1 MDAPSDYVQNSGSP
15 SDKIALSA
23 SEARDAGSVFVGDR
37 HEEDQNAERHP
48 MRSALATAVV
58 VLVALSAVGA
68 QRVAAQKP
76 TELPNPYRL
85 VERWPTLP
93 ASMNGGKWGE
103 VIRVQLAPDHTI
115 WVFHRCFN
123 TLPAGSA
130 TCIGRGNAN
139 PPILQFDGSGKL
151 LRSFGAGLFAYPHGF
166 TIDAQ
171 GNLWA
176 TDVNDEATVM
186 GMSAKNAAGIVM
198 GHEVLKLSP
207 SGKVL
212 LTLGKHGVSG
222 NGADTF
228 DRPTG
233 VAIAPSGDIFVTD
246 GHYPNSHHSA
256 RVVKFSKD
264 GRFIK
269 AWGRE
274 GTAPGEFQDPHDI
287 VIGGSQNRVYIADRR
302 NQRIQV
308 FDQDGTFIAAWK
320 QFGEPSSV
328 FVGND
333 DTIYVGAAFPDATAK
348 KGERRGIVVGNAK
361 DGSLKAFIPDPYDI
375 ETLERGSS
383 ASGIAADEMG
393 TIYAADVAAHNLRKY
408 VRVQ

>member
-1 MDAPSDYVQNSGSP
+1 MSCATQ
-15 SDKIALSA
+15 
-23 SEARDAGSVFVGDR
+23 
-37 HEEDQNAERHP
+37 
-48 MRSALATAVV
+48 MRVALAAVV
-58 VLVALSAVGA
+58 VMVVALSAVGA
-68 QRVAAQKP
+68 QQTSFPKP
-76 TELPNPYRL
+76 SDLPNPYRL
-85 VERWPTLP
+85 VDSWPTLP
-93 ASMNGGKWGE
+93 SSMNGGKWGE

-123 TLPAGSA
+123 TVPAGSA
-130 TCIGRGNAN
+130 TCIGRGTAN
-139 PPILQFDGSGKL
+139 PPVLQFDASGKL

-166 TIDAQ
+166 TIDAE

-176 TDVNDEATVM
+176 SDVNDEATVL

-212 LTLGKHGVSG
+212 LTLGKQGVAG
-222 NGADTF
+222 NGRDTF

-233 VAIAPSGDIFVTD
+233 IAVAPNGDIFVTD

-256 RVVKFSKD
+256 RVVKFSKN
-264 GRFIK
+264 GRFITE
-269 AWGRE
+269 WGRE

-287 VIGGSQNRVYIADRR
+287 VIGGSQNRVYVADRR
-302 NQRIQV
+302 NARIQV

-328 FVGND
+328 FVGKD
-333 DTIYVGAAFPDATAK
+333 DTIYVGAAFPDTTAK
-348 KGERRGIVVGNAK
+348 KGELRGIVVGNAR
-361 DGSLKAFIPDPYDI
+361 DGSLEAFIPDPYDI
-375 ETLERGSS
+375 TKLERGSS
-383 ASGIAADEMG
+383 ASGIAADETG

-408 VRVQ
+408 VRVR